1 MPNHIYNIVSFQCPH
16 EQAEEILNSV
26 KDDAVGIGSIDFNK
40 LIPMPDD
47 VYTGPLGMKE
57 MALYPGD
64 KNWYDWSIHNWGT
77 KWNAYGSDDL
87 PPVDDSLVFQTAWSA
102 VPNVVQELSSR
113 YPDVVMEYGWADED
127 FGSNT
132 GSMEFKGGDVISVY
146 LPDDQTPEAYE
157 FAAAVQGASLE
168 DFGLALDKKTGN
180 IITNDAME
188 PKIVSEHKTKDR
200 GDVR

>member
-1 MPNHIYNIVSFQCPH
+1 VSFQCSH

-26 KDDAVGIGSIDFNK
+26 KDDDVGIGSIDFNK

-57 MALYPGD
+57 MAQYPGE
-64 KNWYDWSIHNWGT
+64 KNWYDWSVNHWGT
-77 KWNAYGSDDL
+77 KWNAYGSDYL
-87 PPVDDSLVFQTAWSA
+87 PKIDDSLVFQTAWSS
-102 VPNVVQELSSR
+102 VPYVIQELSAR

-132 GSMEFKGGDVISVY
+132 GKLEFKNGDVISVY
-146 LPDDQTPEAYE
+146 IPDDQTPEAYE
-157 FAAAVQGASLE
+157 FAASVQGASLE
-168 DFGLALDKKTGN
+168 DFGLTLDTRTGN
-180 IITNDAME
+180 IVTNDVMQPE
-188 PKIVSEHKTKDR
+188 IVAEHRSKDR